1 MFERTYIG
9 LDVHARSIVGCA
21 LNIDTGE
28 LTRSCFEDDLLAVS
42 EWVQGFGPEVRVV
55 YEAGPTGFGLARHFQ
70 AAGID
75 CVIAAPS
82 KLLRA
87 PGDRVK
93 TDRRDAKILASMLA
107 LGEVTKVTIPDTE
120 QEALRDLSR
129 TRHVAS
135 IDLSHAKQRVNAIL
149 LRHGV
154 LFHGG
159 KSRWTREH
167 LKWLHQQHFD
177 DPALEFAFQESLAQE
192 ESMSVRL
199 KRIDKEVARVAANC
213 RYTEVI
219 NALAC
224 LRGFSIV
231 GAFGLATEIG
241 DWTRFTGATIG
252 SYLGLVPSEH
262 SSGETR
268 TQGSITKA
276 GNTYA
281 RHLLVE
287 AATVHK
293 RPYRRPGVQE
303 LRQLELVSP
312 ATAARAR
319 QGNQRLH
326 ARAVA
331 FDDRHKMPVKART
344 AVARELAGWCWS
356 LAAPLQEGRP
366 MTGR

>member
-1 MFERTYIG
+1 MSERTYIG

-28 LTRSCFEDDLLAVS
+28 LTRSRFEDDLLGTS
-42 EWVQGFGPEVRVV
+42 EWVRGFGPGARVV
-55 YEAGPTGFGLARHFQ
+55 YEAGPTGFGLARHFR

-87 PGDRVK
+87 PGDKIK
-93 TDRRDAKILASMLA
+93 TDRRDAKILATMLA
-107 LGEVTKVTIPDTE
+107 LGEVTEVTIPDPG

-129 TRHVAS
+129 ARHVAS
-135 IDLSHAKQRVNAIL
+135 VDNAHAKQRVNAML
-149 LRHGV
+149 LRHGI
-154 LFHGG
+154 LFPGG

-167 LKWLHQQHFD
+167 LRWLHQQHFE
-177 DPALEFAFQESLAQE
+177 DPALEFAFQESLAQA

-199 KRIDKEVARVAANC
+199 KRIDKEVAGVAADC

-224 LRGFSIV
+224 LRGISIV
-231 GAFGLATEIG
+231 GAFGLVTEIG
-241 DWTRFTGATIG
+241 DWTRFTGSTIG

-268 TQGSITKA
+268 TQGKITKA
-276 GNTYA
+276 GNPYA

-293 RPYRRPGVQE
+293 RPYRRPGTLE
-303 LRQLELVSP
+303 LRQMALVSP

-326 ARAVA
+326 ARAA
-331 FDDRHKMPVKART
+331 ALEERHKMPVKART
-344 AVARELAGWCWS
+344 AIARELAGWCWS

-366 MTGR
+366 VAGR

>member
-129 TRHVAS
+129 TRRLDRS
-135 IDLSHAKQRVNAIL
+135 LSCQAAGQR
-149 LRHGV
+149 
-154 LFHGG
+154 
-159 KSRWTREH
+159 
-167 LKWLHQQHFD
+167 
-177 DPALEFAFQESLAQE
+177 DPA
-192 ESMSVRL
+192 
-199 KRIDKEVARVAANC
+199 
-213 RYTEVI
+213 
-219 NALAC
+219 
-224 LRGFSIV
+224 
-231 GAFGLATEIG
+231 AT
-241 DWTRFTGATIG
+241 
-252 SYLGLVPSEH
+252 
-262 SSGETR
+262 
-268 TQGSITKA
+268 
-276 GNTYA
+276 
-281 RHLLVE
+281 
-287 AATVHK
+287 
-293 RPYRRPGVQE
+293 RRPLPRRQVPMDPRTPE
-303 LRQLELVSP
+303 MAASAALR
-312 ATAARAR
+312 
-319 QGNQRLH
+319 
-326 ARAVA
+326 
-331 FDDRHKMPVKART
+331 
-344 AVARELAGWCWS
+344 
-356 LAAPLQEGRP
+356 
-366 MTGR
+366 